1 MDRTLVLLKP
11 DTLQRGLVGEI
22 LSRLERRGLKIV
34 AMKLMQM
41 DEDLANRHYDA
52 HVDKPFFRGLVEFIT
67 LSPLVAI
74 VFEADNVVDI
84 IRTTMGDT
92 NAAKAAPG
100 TIRGDFGIDIG
111 RNLIHGSDSIES
123 AEREIALFFNKED
136 LVSYKRDTDGWIT
149 EP

>member
-1 MDRTLVLLKP
+1 
-11 DTLQRGLVGEI
+11 
-22 LSRLERRGLKIV
+22 
-34 AMKLMQM
+34 MKLMQM

-149 EP
+149 ES

>member
-11 DTLQRGLVGEI
+11 DTVQRGLVGEI
-22 LSRLERRGLKIV
+22 ISRLERRGLKIV
-34 AMKLMQM
+34 AMKLIQM

-84 IRTTMGDT
+84 IRATMGDT
-92 NAAKAAPG
+92 NADKAAPR
-100 TIRGDFGIDIG
+100 TFRGDFGIAHSSTHL
-111 RNLIHGSDSIES
+111 RAH
-123 AEREIALFFNKED
+123 A
-136 LVSYKRDTDGWIT
+136 T
-149 EP
+149 